1 MGSGGGGGPAMA
13 PLLSE
18 QLEGALYD
26 LRASV
31 QEDLRALHLE
41 MLRELEAQRH
51 ELREIVLH
59 ERRESAELRLEVERL
74 RQENARLRSPLGGLA
89 VGLFGTS

>member
-1 MGSGGGGGPAMA
+1 MA

-74 RQENARLRSPLGGLA
+74 RQENARLRSPLGGWA
-89 VGLFGTS
+89 SSGPART